1 MKFHY
6 RHVVSISKGLFLN
19 SFTYSIPKLDKDVKL
34 FSNIY
39 PPSGGFPPPS
49 RKKSVN
55 AQTIP
60 STIASHKIFPPIDAM
75 KYKYGTPIKYRIFG
89 ILMLM

>member
-1 MKFHY
+1 MKFNYCHEN
-6 RHVVSISKGLFLN
+6 SIIKGLSLN
-19 SFTYSIPKLDKDVKL
+19 SFTYSIPKFDKDVKL

-39 PPSGGFPPPS
+39 PLSGGFPPPS

-60 STIASHKIFPPIDAM
+60 STIASHKILPPIDAI
-75 KYKYGTPIKYRIFG
+75 KYKYGIPIKYRILG